1 MKRFDKYIY
10 MVLTAVA
17 LLSSC
22 VGELDLQ
29 HPDDMEIVLKSYVP
43 TATLSVKSEGFDS
56 DSQVA
61 GGLNLSMWRWDE
73 GNSSTDLSTYRMLDA
88 VLGGDPDPADG
99 WKRDIHFQP
108 AQYFKDRTSAVG
120 FMGFYPDASNANW
133 QKTSRNLLTYDANDR
148 PTMTYNIDGQTDVL
162 FSDFKKG
169 TFSSGIEHLTF
180 SHALCR
186 YRVYVY
192 AVDDDAKKQWG
203 ALTDVTL
210 MNLPEQLFVSLPK
223 DFTDPSQKTEYS
235 FSPAPADESEY
246 RPTHILKNPSMELPV
261 GVSAKQLV
269 GTYLGGAPAIGVL
282 GITIE
287 TEKFNS
293 AKENSP
299 IPVSIARDFKSGHT
313 YNIILRLSTHGV
325 INVDVV
331 TEEWTD
337 GGEHNVLEV
346 SQYYMDL
353 SRYGTSNSYIVSS
366 SNMAYCFDATV
377 KGNGVN
383 RLTRYDGE
391 VFELPDKDVSLQTVY
406 VEIMS
411 SDSKLIWDDN
421 LKDYR
426 PPVDDDERHGVLVRL
441 LADQV
446 IEGKVLFDVP
456 GVVDANGLPVEGEH
470 RLLRRGNVRI
480 GGRDAAGNLIWSWH
494 IWVTDRPRNYN
505 YGNGY
510 VSMDRNL
517 GAVSTDPS
525 DFNASVPV
533 LSGCAY
539 QWGRKDPFFIHEIM
553 KHPDEYLKEG
563 PVPVSE
569 AHKYPRSF
577 FYREESAYK
586 AGGYDWTTETNDH
599 LWGWISERDNVVKTL
614 YDPCPPGYR
623 VNGNALWEFQNPE
636 QDAPR
641 EVHYSGG
648 STEFK
653 GTNVGYYFGIQ
664 NYAQIYYP
672 ATMFIHHD
680 GEIIKN
686 KDPHETDNGMAYVY
700 RYSATPYVSDNPA
713 QQGLSYHF
721 RYSILQTKGDY
732 LIWDPEKGGGRV
744 QAFPVRC
751 VYEDSRHEITD
762 LSREQTANSYIV
774 DHARYFKFKATVP
787 GNAVGALNAQFYDGS
802 IRNVTF
808 DGGVDKTLPVEKV
821 DVLWW
826 QGDLTSGSPY
836 MQEAAKNN
844 LTQQQMKDLCPII
857 LLDDGRLDDKGYVN
871 FRVPQDKLQNANII
885 LAGYDVSGVIQWTWH
900 IWMLPGGVK
909 VVRFGN
915 YSLLD
920 RNLGATYAP
929 SSPSD
934 VNANNV
940 LSTHGFFYQ
949 WGRKDPFV
957 GRREYNQSSEKTDSS
972 PWFYKSYDGKWQKMT
987 SLQKLGRSAI
997 NIIETIKNPTKFAS
1011 SGSSGARWQDLYE
1024 CDANNDGPINH
1035 MWGYT
1040 GVNGAWGDTFAKTMW
1055 DPCPPGYKVLNHET
1069 LQAGGLWNANDPGNY
1084 RLYYQPNNGGA
1095 ARSDYGMWLYGNT
1108 ASNDNSGMYTS
1119 TGNNNSTKMREVIC
1133 DGLWLP
1139 NTWRINESG
1148 NYTQHTNAFSGYM
1161 HTACPFSGYRTRTFK
1176 WYQDTSNSNKNNYG
1190 YTSHD
1195 NDVKMPVG
1203 TTIRCLK
1210 E

>member
-1 MKRFDKYIY
+1 MFDKYIY
-10 MVLTAVA
+10 VILAAVA
-17 LLSSC
+17 LLCGC
-22 VGELDLQ
+22 VDDLDVPQ
-29 HPDDMEIVLKSYVP
+29 AGDMEIVLKSYVP

-73 GNSSTDLSTYRMLDA
+73 GNSSTDLSTYQMLDA

-99 WKRDIHFQP
+99 WKRDIHLQP

-120 FMGFYPDASNANW
+120 FMGFYPDASHAKW
-133 QKTSRNLLTYDANDR
+133 QKTSEKLLTTDAQGR
-148 PTMTYNIDGQTDVL
+148 PMMTYDIDGQTDVL

-169 TFSSGIEHLTF
+169 NFTSGIDHLTF

-235 FSPAPADESEY
+235 FSPAPADPSRY
-246 RPTHILKNPSMELPV
+246 KPTHILTGQSMDLPV

-287 TEKFNS
+287 TEKYNS
-293 AKENSP
+293 VNNNSP
-299 IPVSIARDFKSGHT
+299 VPVSIARDFKSGHT

-331 TEEWTD
+331 TEEWAD
-337 GGEHNVLEV
+337 GGDHDVTQV

-391 VFELPDKDVSLQTVY
+391 VFELPDKDVSLQTVG
-406 VEIMS
+406 VKIMS
-411 SDSKLIWDDN
+411 SDSKLIWDEA
-421 LKDYR
+421 KQDYR
-426 PPVDDDERHGVLVRL
+426 PPVDDEERHGELIRL
-441 LADQV
+441 LADQA
-446 IEGKVLFDVP
+446 IEGKVLFEVP
-456 GVVDANGLPVEGEH
+456 GVLGENGLPKEGEH

-480 GGRDAAGNLIWSWH
+480 GGYDAAGNLIWSWH

-577 FYREESAYK
+577 FKREESAYK

-636 QDAPR
+636 QDDPE
-641 EVHYSGG
+641 EVHYAGG
-648 STEFK
+648 SDEFK
-653 GTNVGYYFGIQ
+653 GTNIGYYFGIQ

-680 GEIIKN
+680 GAIIKN
-686 KDPHETDNGMAYVY
+686 KDHHETDNGKAYVY

-721 RYSILQTKGDY
+721 RYNIAQTKGNY

-787 GNAVGALNAQFYDGS
+787 GNAVGALNVQFYDGS

-826 QGDLTSGSPY
+826 QGDLTSGSTY

-871 FRVPQDKLQNANII
+871 FRVPQEKLQNANII

-900 IWMLPGGVK
+900 IWMLPKGVN

-929 SSPSD
+929 QSTSD
-934 VNANNV
+934 VNQNNV

-957 GRREYNQSSEKTDSS
+957 GRGSYEQRTGQTTSS
-972 PWFYKSYDGKWQKMT
+972 PWFYKPYNGEWQKMT
-987 SLQKLGRSAI
+987 SLQRLGRSAQ
-997 NIIETIKNPTKFAS
+997 NIIETIKNPTLFAS
-1011 SGSSGARWQDLYE
+1011 SGASPWQNLYE
-1024 CDANNDGPINH
+1024 CTNENDGPINH

-1040 GVNGAWGDTFAKTMW
+1040 GVKGAWGDTFAKTMW

-1084 RLYYQPNNGGA
+1084 RLYYRPNDGGA
-1095 ARSDYGMWLYGNT
+1095 ARSDFGMWLYGNT
-1108 ASNDNSGMYTS
+1108 ASNDDSGMYTS
-1119 TGNNNSTKMREVIC
+1119 TGNNSTKMREVIC
-1133 DGLWLP
+1133 DGLWFP
-1139 NTWRINESG
+1139 NTWLINVGDSGRG
-1148 NYTQHTNAFSGYM
+1148 NYAQYSNANSAYL
-1161 HTACPFSGYRTRTFK
+1161 HTACPFSGAKTRTYK
-1176 WYQDTSNSNKNNYG
+1176 WYQNDNNYAN
-1190 YTSHD
+1190 TSHD
-1195 NDVKMPVG
+1195 NAVNMSVG

>member
-1 MKRFDKYIY
+1 MFDKYIY
-10 MVLTAVA
+10 VILAAVA
-17 LLSSC
+17 LLCGC
-22 VGELDLQ
+22 VDDLDVPQ
-29 HPDDMEIVLKSYVP
+29 ADDMEIVLKSYVP
-43 TATLSVKSEGFDS
+43 TATLAVKSEGFDS
-56 DSQVA
+56 DSQVT
-61 GGLNLSMWRWDE
+61 GGLDLSMWRWDE
-73 GNSSTDLSTYRMLDA
+73 GNASTDLKTYQMLDA
-88 VLGGDPDPADG
+88 ELGGEPDPADG
-99 WKRDIHFQP
+99 WKRDIHLQP

-120 FMGFYPDASNANW
+120 FMGFYPDASHAKW
-133 QKTSRNLLTYDANDR
+133 QKTSGNLLTTDAQGR
-148 PTMTYNIDGQTDVL
+148 PMMTYDIDGQTDVL

-169 TFSSGIEHLTF
+169 TFTSGVEHLTF

-192 AVDDDAKKQWG
+192 AVDDDAKEQWG
-203 ALTDVTL
+203 DLTDVTF
-210 MNLPEQLFVSLPK
+210 MNLPEKLFVSLPE
-223 DFTDPSQKTEYS
+223 DFTDPSQKIEFS
-235 FSPAPADESEY
+235 FSPAPEDQSGY
-246 RPTHILKNPSMELPV
+246 TPMHILTGQQITLPV
-261 GVSAKQLV
+261 GTSNKLLV
-269 GTYLGGAPAIGVL
+269 GTYLGGAPSIGVL
-282 GITIE
+282 GITLE
-287 TEKFNS
+287 TERFNS
-293 AKENSP
+293 STTP
-299 IPVSIARDFKSGHT
+299 VSPVSIARDFKSGHT

-331 TEEWTD
+331 TEEWAD
-337 GGEHNVLEV
+337 GGDHDVLEV

-446 IEGKVLFDVP
+446 IDGKVLFDVP
-456 GVVDANGLPVEGEH
+456 GVVDENGLPVEGEH

-480 GGRDAAGNLIWSWH
+480 GGYDAARNLIWSWH

-539 QWGRKDPFFIHEIM
+539 QWGRKDPFFFHEIM
-553 KHPDEYLKEG
+553 NHPEYLKKG

-577 FYREESAYK
+577 FKREETAYK

-636 QDAPR
+636 QDDPK

-648 STEFK
+648 SDEFE

-680 GEIIKN
+680 GAIIKN
-686 KDPHETDNGMAYVY
+686 KDPHEEDNEKAYVY

-721 RYSILQTKGDY
+721 RYNIAQTKGDY

-826 QGDLTSGSPY
+826 QGDLTTGSDY
-836 MQEAAKNN
+836 LTEAAKNN
-844 LTQQQMKDLCPII
+844 LTQQQMQDLCPII

-900 IWMLPGGVK
+900 IWMLPKGVN

-929 SSPSD
+929 QSTSD
-934 VNANNV
+934 VDQNNV

-957 GRREYNQSSEKTDSS
+957 GRGSYNQRTGQTTSS
-972 PWFYKSYDGKWQKMT
+972 PWFYKPYNGEWQKMT
-987 SLQKLGRSAI
+987 SLQRLGRSAQ
-997 NIIETIKNPTKFAS
+997 NIIETIKNPTLFAS
-1011 SGSSGARWQDLYE
+1011 SGASPWQNLYE
-1024 CDANNDGPINH
+1024 CTNENDGPINH

-1040 GVNGAWGDTFAKTMW
+1040 GVKGAWGDTFAKTMW

-1084 RLYYQPNNGGA
+1084 RLYYRPNNGGA
-1095 ARSDYGMWLYGNT
+1095 ARSDFGMWLYGNT

-1119 TGNNNSTKMREVIC
+1119 NGTYTDAKMREVIC
-1133 DGLWLP
+1133 DGLWFP
-1139 NTWRINESG
+1139 NTWLINVSDSGRG
-1148 NYTQHTNAFSGYM
+1148 NYAQYSNANSAYL
-1161 HTACPFSGYRTRTFK
+1161 HTACPFSGAKTRTYK
-1176 WYQDTSNSNKNNYG
+1176 WYQNNYD
-1190 YTSHD
+1190 YANTSHD
-1195 NDVKMPVG
+1195 NAVNMSVG

>member
-1 MKRFDKYIY
+1 MKSFAKYIY
-10 MVLTAVA
+10 MILATAV
-17 LLSSC
+17 LLSGC
-22 VGELDLQ
+22 VDDLDIQ
-29 HPDDMEIVLKSYVP
+29 HADDMEIVLKSYVP
-43 TATLSVKSEGFDS
+43 TATLAVKSEGFDS
-56 DSQVA
+56 DSQVT

-73 GNSSTDLSTYRMLDA
+73 GNSSTNLSTYEMLNA

-108 AQYFKDRTSAVG
+108 AQYFKDRTSEVG
-120 FMGFYPDASNANW
+120 FMGFYPNASDANW
-133 QKTSRNLLTYDANDR
+133 KKTSGSLLTTDAQGR
-148 PTMTYNIDGQTDVL
+148 PRMTYNIDGQTDVL
-162 FSDFKKG
+162 FSDFQKG
-169 TFSSGIEHLTF
+169 TFTNGVEHLTF

-192 AVDDDAKKQWG
+192 AVDGDAKEQWG
-203 ALTDVTL
+203 DLTDVTF
-210 MNLPEQLFVSLPK
+210 MNLPEQLFVSLPNN
-223 DFTDPSQKTEYS
+223 FTDQSQKTEFS
-235 FSPAPADESEY
+235 FSPAPANTNDY
-246 RPTHILKNPSMELPV
+246 RPTHILEEQKISLPV
-261 GVSAKQLV
+261 GTSNKLLI
-269 GTYLGGAPAIGVL
+269 GTYLGGAPSIGVL
-282 GITIE
+282 GITLE
-287 TEKFNS
+287 TVNFNS
-293 AKENSP
+293 KTTPVS
-299 IPVSIARDFKSGHT
+299 PVSIARDFKPGHT
-313 YNIILRLSTHGV
+313 YNIMLRLSTRGV

-331 TEEWTD
+331 TEEWAD
-337 GGEHNVLEV
+337 GGEHDVLEA
-346 SQYYMDL
+346 SQYFMDL

-383 RLTRYDGE
+383 RLVRYDGE
-391 VFELPDKDVSLQTVY
+391 VFELPDKDVSLQTVG
-406 VEIMS
+406 VRILS
-411 SDSKLIWDDN
+411 SDSKLIWD
-421 LKDYR
+421 KSMQDYR
-426 PPVDDDERHGVLVRL
+426 TPVDDDERHGELIRL

-446 IEGKVLFDVP
+446 IEGKILFEVP
-456 GVVDANGLPVEGEH
+456 GVLDSDGLPKEGEH

-480 GGRDAAGNLIWSWH
+480 GGFDAAGNLIWSWH

-517 GAVSTDPS
+517 GAVSTDPN
-525 DFNASVPV
+525 DFNATVPV
-533 LSGCAY
+533 LSGCTY
-539 QWGRKDPFFIHEIM
+539 QWGRKDPFFFHEII
-553 KHPDEYLKEG
+553 KHPDEYLK
-563 PVPVSE
+563 PAPVSIAE

-577 FYREESAYK
+577 FIRDEDSYK
-586 AGGYDWTTETNDH
+586 AGGYDWTTDTNDH
-599 LWGWISERDNVVKTL
+599 LWGWISDRDNVVKTL

-636 QDAPR
+636 QDDPV
-641 EVHYSGG
+641 EVHYYGTDMG
-648 STEFK
+648 FE
-653 GTNVGYYFGIQ
+653 GTNVGYYFGIK

-680 GEIIKN
+680 GTIIKN
-686 KDPHETDNGMAYVY
+686 KDPHETDNGKAYVY
-700 RYSATPYVSDNPA
+700 RYSATPYVSDT
-713 QQGLSYHF
+713 QKGLSYHF
-721 RYSILQTKGDY
+721 RYNIEDSKSKKKY
-732 LIWDPEKGGGRV
+732 LVWEPETGGGRV

-787 GNAVGALNAQFYDGS
+787 GNAVGALNVQFYDGS

-826 QGDLTSGSPY
+826 QGDLTTGSDY
-836 MQEAAKNN
+836 LTEAAKTN
-844 LTQQQMKDLCPII
+844 LTQQQMQDMCPIV

-900 IWMLPGGVK
+900 IWMLPDGVD

-929 SSPSD
+929 ESTSD
-934 VNANNV
+934 INQDNV

-957 GRREYNQSSEKTDSS
+957 GRGSYGQGTGKTTSS
-972 PWFYKSYDGKWQKMT
+972 PWFYKPYNGQWQKMT
-987 SLQKLGRSAI
+987 SLQRLGRSAQ
-997 NIIETIKNPTKFAS
+997 NIIETIKNPTMFAS
-1011 SGSSGARWQDLYE
+1011 SGASPWQNLYE
-1024 CDANNDGPINH
+1024 CTNENDGPINH

-1040 GVNGAWGDTFAKTMW
+1040 GVKGAWGDTFAKTMW

-1069 LQAGGLWNANDPGNY
+1069 LQAGGLWNANDPGSY
-1084 RLYYQPNNGGA
+1084 RLYYRQNYGGA
-1095 ARSDYGMWLYGNT
+1095 ARSDFGMWLYGNT
-1108 ASNDNSGMYTS
+1108 ASNDDSGMYTS
-1119 TGNNNSTKMREVIC
+1119 TGNNPTKMREVIC
-1133 DGLWLP
+1133 DGLWFP
-1139 NTWRINESG
+1139 NTWLINVDDSGRG
-1148 NYTQHTNAFSGYM
+1148 NYAQYYGNAKSAYL
-1161 HTACPFSGYRTRTFK
+1161 HTACPFSGAKTRTFK
-1176 WYQDTSNSNKNNYG
+1176 WYQSNTSYAN
-1190 YTSHD
+1190 TSHD
-1195 NDVKMPVG
+1195 NAVNMSVG

>member
-1 MKRFDKYIY
+1 MFDKYIY
-10 MVLTAVA
+10 AILAAVA
-17 LLSSC
+17 LLCGC
-22 VGELDLQ
+22 VDNLDVPQ
-29 HPDDMEIVLKSYVP
+29 ADDMEIVLKSYVP
-43 TATLSVKSEGFDS
+43 TATLAVKSEGFDS
-56 DSQVA
+56 DSQVT
-61 GGLNLSMWRWDE
+61 GGLDLSMWRWDE
-73 GNSSTDLSTYRMLDA
+73 GNASTDLKTYQMLDA
-88 VLGGDPDPADG
+88 ELGGEPDPADG
-99 WKRDIHFQP
+99 WKRDIHLQP

-120 FMGFYPDASNANW
+120 FMGFYPDASHAKW
-133 QKTSRNLLTYDANDR
+133 QKTSGKLLTTDAQGR
-148 PTMTYNIDGQTDVL
+148 PMMTYDIDGQTDVL

-169 TFSSGIEHLTF
+169 TFTSGVEHLTF

-192 AVDDDAKKQWG
+192 AVDDDAKEQWG
-203 ALTDVTL
+203 DLTDVTF
-210 MNLPEQLFVSLPK
+210 MNLPEKLFVSLPE
-223 DFTDPSQKTEYS
+223 DFTDPSQKIEFS
-235 FSPAPADESEY
+235 FSPAPENQSGY
-246 RPTHILKNPSMELPV
+246 TPTHILTGQQITLPV
-261 GVSAKQLV
+261 GTSNKLLV
-269 GTYLGGAPAIGVL
+269 GTYLGGAPSIGVL
-282 GITIE
+282 GITLE
-287 TEKFNS
+287 TERFNS
-293 AKENSP
+293 STTP
-299 IPVSIARDFKSGHT
+299 VSPVSIARDFKSGHT
-313 YNIILRLSTHGV
+313 YNIMLRLSTHGV

-331 TEEWTD
+331 TEEWAD
-337 GGEHNVLEV
+337 GGDHDVLEV

-391 VFELPDKDVSLQTVY
+391 VFELPDKDVSLQTVG
-406 VEIMS
+406 VKIMS
-411 SDSKLIWDDN
+411 SDSKLIWDET
-421 LKDYR
+421 KQDYR
-426 PPVDDDERHGVLVRL
+426 PPVDDEERHGELIRL
-441 LADQV
+441 LADQA
-446 IEGKVLFDVP
+446 IEGKVLFEVP
-456 GVVDANGLPVEGEH
+456 GVLGENGLPKEGEH

-480 GGRDAAGNLIWSWH
+480 GGYDAAGNLIWSWH

-577 FYREESAYK
+577 FKREESAYK

-636 QDAPR
+636 QDDPE
-641 EVHYSGG
+641 EVHYAGG
-648 STEFK
+648 SDEFK
-653 GTNVGYYFGIQ
+653 GTNIGYYFGIQ

-680 GEIIKN
+680 GAIIKN
-686 KDPHETDNGMAYVY
+686 KDPHETDNGKAYVY

-721 RYSILQTKGDY
+721 RYNIAQTKGNY

-787 GNAVGALNAQFYDGS
+787 GNAVGALNVQFYDGS

-826 QGDLTSGSPY
+826 QGDLTSGSTY

-871 FRVPQDKLQNANII
+871 FRVPQEKLQNANII

-900 IWMLPGGVK
+900 IWMLPKGVN

-929 SSPSD
+929 QSTSD
-934 VNANNV
+934 VNQNNV

-957 GRREYNQSSEKTDSS
+957 GRGSYEQRTGQTTSS
-972 PWFYKSYDGKWQKMT
+972 PWFYKPYNGEWQKMT
-987 SLQKLGRSAI
+987 SLQRLGRSAQ
-997 NIIETIKNPTKFAS
+997 NIIETIKNPTLFAS
-1011 SGSSGARWQDLYE
+1011 SGASPWQNLYE
-1024 CDANNDGPINH
+1024 CTNENDGPINH

-1040 GVNGAWGDTFAKTMW
+1040 GVKGAWGDTFAKTMW

-1084 RLYYQPNNGGA
+1084 RLYYRPNDGGA
-1095 ARSDYGMWLYGNT
+1095 ARSDFGMWLYGNT
-1108 ASNDNSGMYTS
+1108 ASNDDSGMYTS
-1119 TGNNNSTKMREVIC
+1119 TGNNSTKMREVIC
-1133 DGLWLP
+1133 DGLWFP
-1139 NTWRINESG
+1139 NTWLINVGDSGRG
-1148 NYTQHTNAFSGYM
+1148 NYAQYSNANSAYL
-1161 HTACPFSGYRTRTFK
+1161 HTACPFSGAKTRTYK
-1176 WYQDTSNSNKNNYG
+1176 WYQNDNNYAN
-1190 YTSHD
+1190 TSHD
-1195 NDVKMPVG
+1195 NAVNMSVG